1 MSYANLR
8 TRPVLVN
15 SNCNFLLISL
25 RKAKFEKANLLLQ
38 TTGTVLLN
46 GRDHTGRGEAV
57 YCVETPLL
65 IFGMLTWTLKHTMDI
80 MPHLRYMRLDIASFI
95 WAESTTDKSATWVA
109 GIMAVFFT
117 NVCKFS
123 DCGLTFPSL
132 RQLIE
137 HIEDAHIG
145 ELIASSTCVHTYT
158 AVYRESIVRSSK
170 QKLTGQRRRTFMGF
184 VA

>member
-46 GRDHTGRGEAV
+46 GRDHTGHGEAV
-57 YCVETPLL
+57 YCVETPLVIL
-65 IFGMLTWTLKHTMDI
+65 WMLTMTWTLKYTMDI
-80 MPHLRYMRLDIASFI
+80 MPHLRYMRLEIASFI

-145 ELIASSTCVHTYT
+145 ELIRSYYVRTHVHSCIQWIYC
-158 AVYRESIVRSSK
+158 
-170 QKLTGQRRRTFMGF
+170 
-184 VA
+184 